1 MYYNKRPLY
10 ALVKTAEAI
19 TDFYDAPYREIT
31 LEEERVTGRGTVDT
45 AAGSRLSFADT
56 YETAGEGMKISR
68 KVRVEQ
74 AGDDLGFATKLSFTM
89 EESSEYTDYQ
99 YFAPGVWYLQNE
111 YAPPWAIGKG
121 LDAEYFWRFET
132 RYALPLFAM
141 QSNASGEM
149 ISLSRLQQ
157 M

>member
-1 MYYNKRPLY
+1 MEVKFGKYRACFTKGGVQLKREGRLLYYNKRPLY

-56 YETAGEGMKISR
+56 YEPAGEGVKISR

-89 EESSEYTDYQ
+89 EESSEYTDY
-99 YFAPGVWYLQNE
+99 
-111 YAPPWAIGKG
+111 
-121 LDAEYFWRFET
+121 
-132 RYALPLFAM
+132 
-141 QSNASGEM
+141 
-149 ISLSRLQQ
+149 
-157 M
+157 